1 MIRLRII
8 HIMAAYTTS
17 YSLLQ
22 LQRNNRFTMTDW
34 CAVAVR
40 LMLIGSYV
48 PLIAL
53 RLTAVILLADVS

>member
-1 MIRLRII
+1 
-8 HIMAAYTTS
+8 MAAYTTS